1 MLSPTIHVYCEKTA
15 YWKESSL
22 SPIRGE
28 RGLKPRERVAREDM
42 EREGEMVAWVTGRG
56 LSLVSL
62 SDDGSVAVGESL
74 EIGENTLPP
83 LESLASRFST
93 SDGRL

>member
-15 YWKESSL
+15 YWKETSL

-56 LSLVSL
+56 FSLGTR
-62 SDDGSVAVGESL
+62 SDDGSGAGGESL

>member
-1 MLSPTIHVYCEKTA
+1 
-15 YWKESSL
+15 
-22 SPIRGE
+22 
-28 RGLKPRERVAREDM
+28 M
-42 EREGEMVAWVTGRG
+42 EREGEMVAWVMGRG
-56 LSLVSL
+56 FSLDTR
-62 SDDGSVAVGESL
+62 SDDDSGAGGESL